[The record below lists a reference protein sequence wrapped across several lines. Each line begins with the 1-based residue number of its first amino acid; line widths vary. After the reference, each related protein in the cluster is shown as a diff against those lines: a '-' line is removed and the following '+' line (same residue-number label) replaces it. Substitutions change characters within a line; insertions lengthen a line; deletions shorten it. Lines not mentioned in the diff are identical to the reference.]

1 MATIEEHQNSMT
13 LFYSKQTSE
22 IKSYATGI
30 QDMNYFGINKIDFEI
45 IYDFIVVE
53 RDEYVISNLDLFKV
67 TNNKVIL
74 KENIDL
80 SKYINQGGV

>member
-67 TNNKVIL
+67 TNYKVIL